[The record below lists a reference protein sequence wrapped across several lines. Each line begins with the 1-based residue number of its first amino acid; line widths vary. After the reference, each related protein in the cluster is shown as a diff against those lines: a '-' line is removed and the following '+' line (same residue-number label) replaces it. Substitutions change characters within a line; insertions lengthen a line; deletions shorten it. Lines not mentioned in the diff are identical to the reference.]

1 MSELYPIIQ
10 KEELPY
16 LTFSNEEVLKGASE
30 IKDRADKLLSA
41 VKQGRLFYKK
51 ANLTIGTI
59 DGLKTVHANIWEAT
73 DHNVVL
79 MGGITI
85 PVCCIHEVSIS
96 AANK

>member
-1 MSELYPIIQ
+1 MSELYPIIA
-10 KEELPY
+10 KEELSHVI
-16 LTFSNEEVLKGASE
+16 FSTEEVLKGPAE
-30 IKDRADKLLSA
+30 IKDRADKLVSA
-41 VKQGRLFYKK
+41 VQQGRFFYKK

-85 PVCCIHEVSIS
+85 PVCCIHDVRVSS
-96 AANK
+96 AN